1 MDNWI
6 ISEDEFEINALGS
19 RETMFTIG
27 NGYLGT
33 RGTFE
38 EGFPGETAATL
49 LHGVFDDAPIG
60 FTELANTPNWLDL
73 RFYLGGQH
81 FRLDEGKI
89 ISYQRNL
96 DLRTATLSRSVT
108 WLSPAGNTLRFDFER
123 FASLSDEHLL
133 ALHCRITSIDYQG
146 PFEIRAGMT
155 GRVDTNG
162 WLHWNC
168 RQQGI
173 TEEGIAFLCLQ
184 TKKSGI
190 ALCEAFNLKISGAE
204 QVEEVYWDGMCV
216 PEKVIKTS
224 LQTGQSICVEK
235 IVSLFTSRDV
245 PDPRAS
251 AVAVLRTSETKGYE
265 QLWSEH
271 CARWNEEWKYS
282 NITIEGDAKADRALR
297 FGLFQLLIAAPRH
310 DDRVSIEAKSLSGF
324 GYHGHIFWDTE
335 IFILPFFTYTRPE
348 IARNLLRFRYHTL
361 AGARKKAKDKGF
373 EGACYAWESADS
385 GEETTPRW
393 ALTPDGG
400 VVHILC
406 GDIELHITVD
416 VVYAIYQYWQTTGD
430 DAFMLD
436 FGAEIILDTARFWE
450 NRVEWNEKQ
459 DRYEISDVIGPDE
472 NHEHVNNNAYT
483 NVMVRWN
490 LQRGLEIYQW
500 LKEKDP
506 EKVHVLVEKLHI
518 TDNSLSEWQKIIE
531 KIYFGFDRDSG
542 LFEQFSGFYDLKP
555 LDLVSLEPRTR
566 SVQSIFGVEEA
577 QKYQIIKQPD
587 VLMLLYLLDTYHD
600 RKILKAN
607 WDYYA
612 HRTDLTYGSSLGPA
626 IQSIMATWIGDSEEA
641 YRLFMLAAGTD
652 LEDKR
657 GNAVDGIHAAT
668 HGGLWQAC
676 VFGFGGLQFTADGPV
691 AFPRLPEGWKRLRF
705 GIQYQDEHYDF
716 DIHPDSGQKVLPVKN
731 GKIKRERNVF
741 SPILGAI
748 FDLDGVITD
757 TSEFHYLAWKRM
769 ADGMGIPFD
778 REKNDALRG
787 VSRLESLKIILDG
800 WKVPEEQ
807 IQAMMERKN
816 NYYLDYLAK
825 LGKDDLL
832 PGVLHFINDAR
843 QQGIKLA
850 VGSASKNTHLVME
863 KLGILDLFD
872 AVSDG
877 FSVEHVK
884 PAPDLFL
891 HAADQLQLNPEC
903 CVVFEDAEA
912 GIKAALNGNF
922 WAVGVGPKERL
933 YEAHLVISGFE
944 ELIWESFIDQ
954 LEKKIR
960 IIKRSL

>member
-38 EGFPGETAATL
+38 EGFPGETTATL
-49 LHGVFDDAPIG
+49 LHGVFDDATIG

-73 RFYLGGQH
+73 RFYLGGQL

-89 ISYQRNL
+89 ISYQRKL
-96 DLRTATLSRSVT
+96 DLRTAALFRSVT
-108 WLSPAGNTLRFDFER
+108 WLSPAGNTLRFEFER

-133 ALHCRITSIDYQG
+133 VLRCCITSVDYQG
-146 PFEIRAGMT
+146 PLEIRASVT
-155 GRVDTNG
+155 GHVDTNG

-168 RQQGI
+168 MQQGA
-173 TEEGIAFLCLQ
+173 TEEGAAYLCLK
-184 TKKSGI
+184 TRKSDI
-190 ALCEAFNLKISGAE
+190 ALCEAFNLKLSGAE
-204 QVEEVYWDGMCV
+204 QFQEEYWDGMCA

-224 LQTGQSICVEK
+224 LQTGQSICVDK
-235 IVSLFTSRDV
+235 MVSLFTSRDV
-245 PDPRAS
+245 SDPRKS
-251 AVAVLRTSETKGYE
+251 AVETLRISESEGYDR
-265 QLWSEH
+265 LWAEH
-271 CARWNEEWKYS
+271 CSQWNEEWKYS
-282 NITIEGDAKADRALR
+282 NVTIEGDAKADRALR

-348 IARNLLRFRYHTL
+348 IARNLLRYRYRTL
-361 AGARKKAKDKGF
+361 VGARKKAKEKGF

-385 GEETTPRW
+385 GDETTPRW

-430 DAFMLD
+430 DAFMFD
-436 FGAEIILDTARFWE
+436 FGAEIILDTARFWGS
-450 NRVEWNEKQ
+450 RVEWNEKQ
-459 DRYEISDVIGPDE
+459 DHYEISDVIGPDE

-490 LQRGLEIYQW
+490 LQRGLEICQW

-506 EKVHVLVEKLHI
+506 EKAQVLIEKLHI
-518 TDNSLSEWQKIIE
+518 TGDSLSAWQKIIE
-531 KIYFGFDRDSG
+531 KIYTGFDEASG
-542 LFEQFSGFYDLKP
+542 LFEQFAGFYNLKS
-555 LDLVSLEPRTR
+555 LDLASIEPRTR
-566 SVQSIFGVEEA
+566 SVQSILGVEEA
-577 QKYQIIKQPD
+577 QKFQIIKQPD

-600 RKILKAN
+600 QKILKAN

-612 HRTDLTYGSSLGPA
+612 PLTDLTYGSSLGPA
-626 IQSIMATWIGDSEEA
+626 IQAIMAAWIGDSEEA

-676 VFGFGGLQFTADGPV
+676 VFGFGGLQFTANGPV
-691 AFPRLPEGWKRLRF
+691 AFPRLLAGWKRLQF
-705 GIQYQDEHYDF
+705 GIQYRGERYDF
-716 DIHPDSGQKVLPVKN
+716 DIRADSGEKVLPVKK
-731 GKIKRERNVF
+731 GKKQNVI
-741 SPILGAI
+741 SSISGAI

-769 ADGMGIPFD
+769 ADEMGIPFD
-778 REKNDALRG
+778 RKKNDALRG
-787 VSRLESLKIILDG
+787 VSRLESLRIILDG
-800 WKVPEEQ
+800 RKVSEERM
-807 IQAMMERKN
+807 QAMMEQKN
-816 NYYLDYLAK
+816 GYYLDFLAK
-825 LGKDDLL
+825 LGKGDLL
-832 PGVLHFINDAR
+832 PGVLPFIKDAR

-863 KLGILDLFD
+863 KLGILELFD

-891 HAADQLQLNPEC
+891 HAADQLQLSPEH

-912 GIKAALNGNF
+912 GIRATLNGNF
-922 WAVGVGPKERL
+922 WAVGVGPEERL

-944 ELIWESFIDQ
+944 KLNWKMFIDQ

-960 IIKRSL
+960 IK